1 MAYVFQKAYGSLRP
15 AERAA
20 EEALSRMQNGTYVWV
35 TAKRIRSVKHH
46 RLFFAVLNLVHE
58 NLPERYGN
66 AFPRPENLL
75 DAMKIALGYCEPIIN
90 LQGEIVGQKPASISF
105 HSMGQ
110 DQWQEFFD
118 RAMDL
123 ITGHFLPEVGKDEL
137 IAEVEKLLADKRYA
151 DPDQR
156 SAA

>member
-1 MAYVFQKAYGSLRP
+1 MPYIMRKHFNSLRP

-20 EEALSRMQNGTYVWV
+20 EDALARMKNGSFVWV

-75 DAMKIALGYCEPIIN
+75 DAIKLALGYCEPIVD
-90 LQGEIVGQKPASISF
+90 LQGEVVGQKPASISF

-110 DQWQEFFD
+110 DEWTTFFD

-123 ITGHFLPEVGKDEL
+123 ITGHFLREVGKDEL
-137 IAEVEKLLADKRYA
+137 IAEVEKLLADKRY
-151 DPDQR
+151 DDR
-156 SAA
+156 DAA